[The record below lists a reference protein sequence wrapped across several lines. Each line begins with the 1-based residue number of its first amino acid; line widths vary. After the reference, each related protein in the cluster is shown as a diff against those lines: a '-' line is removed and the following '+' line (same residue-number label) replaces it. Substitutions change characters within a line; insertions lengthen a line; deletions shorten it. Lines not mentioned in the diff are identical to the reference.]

1 MNRMDGK
8 GEGWLSASGKIFD
21 FIAKWHA
28 LTIRTEGKP
37 ASLLFE
43 GPGSGVSKGV
53 TRVDER

>member
-1 MNRMDGK
+1 MNRMDGR
-8 GEGWLSASGKIFD
+8 GRVGSSASGKIFD
-21 FIAKWHA
+21 FIVKWRA
-28 LTIRTEGKP
+28 LTITAEGKP